1 MLIKKR
7 LSEILSVTLC
17 SILLIGLFSSVYGQ
31 DSFQE
36 KIETNEKKLQ
46 EIKDKLARVKSVNDS
61 IQMER
66 TKTLMILNRMD
77 EEIYLTDLLIRELE
91 KRDSLL
97 TVNIEKLNND
107 IDSLEVKLEERKQK
121 LQSRLVDM
129 YKKGKV
135 HTFEVVFTSESFSEL
150 SEGIKYLSMIARQDK
165 ILYDKVRRTKDLLDL
180 KSRQLEMS
188 REQLE
193 IVKVE
198 ADREKETLQIEKNN
212 KQQFLAELSG
222 RQTKQ
227 KALEKELNESK
238 ESLQYLINKL
248 RVANKKI
255 TKKRDVAEG
264 KHYFDRN
271 KKKAIW
277 PVDNYSIISGFGSV
291 RHPKYNTKTI
301 NNGIDLKVDMG
312 APVIAVYDGDI
323 IYADK
328 FLGYGNVIM
337 IDHGNG
343 YYTLYAHLD
352 QMNVILNQPVMA
364 GETIGTCGDSG
375 SLSGPILH
383 FEIRKDGKPLNPLN
397 FLK

>member
-7 LSEILSVTLC
+7 LSGILSVILC
-17 SILLIGLFSSVYGQ
+17 SIILTGLFSSVYGQ

-46 EIKDKLARVKSVNDS
+46 EIKEKLERVKSVNDS
-61 IQMER
+61 IQMQR

-77 EEIYLTDLLIRELE
+77 EEIYLTDLLIKELE

-97 TVNIEKLNND
+97 TVNIENLNND
-107 IDSLEVKLEERKQK
+107 IDSLEVKLNERKQK

-180 KSRQLEMS
+180 KKQQLEMS

-193 IVKVE
+193 IVQVE

-222 RQTKQ
+222 RQSKQ

-271 KKKAIW
+271 KKKVVW
-277 PVDNYSIISGFGSV
+277 PVDEYSIISRFGSV
-291 RHPKYNTKTI
+291 RHPKYNTQTI

-337 IDHGNG
+337 VDHGNG
-343 YYTLYAHLD
+343 YYSLYAHLD
-352 QMNVILNQPVMA
+352 EMNVILNQPVMA